1 MRTIPSNTLVKLS
14 EQYGTEP
21 VTIVVVSW
29 DRSSQYWYA
38 DRELAGIHGKILTV
52 SDMDTVVNVSGSSDS
67 EEVSIILDDTNG
79 EIKTLMDNND
89 AHKTEA
95 WVYQYFYGMDLDDK
109 FLLFKGQVNSPIIW
123 SEGDRTISFNIVS
136 QLEDDE
142 VGFSPEEGQ
151 FENIADE
158 LIGKPWPM
166 IFGSVTGARA
176 LRITRVGAAITG
188 QGISLPDFTLLG
200 SIAIFNF
207 NIRRQEEQV
216 DVANGL
222 FNRFL
227 NAEAFALLYGNSP
240 AADYWQDKKAKAIE
254 NRENAKTNLLGLE
267 NRRQEIQ
274 DNYDEQ
280 VSSGSSSS
288 VKIIDSSS
296 PIPTGDITVKIG
308 GARFIGFNTGSEIIF
323 TSHSIGWST
332 APGEGWIRVNTF
344 GYVPRELTDE
354 PLNLPTAT
362 GINVEGSSKT
372 WAAGTSTVTLNTFP
386 HFRPNGSINGNSLG
400 YFHANAGATIEV
412 ITLEPQKYIVSLT
425 PGTVTRIS
433 AYRTVDGLRVLMDI
447 PGEYWGVNTESYGS
461 VTAVVITTT
470 DALSKLG
477 NWEDE
482 IFIDFVSDIGPNTV
496 NIMEY
501 LIDTYSSLTYDTTTF
516 DSVKTA
522 LANYPSNFVLYDR
535 RNLLDLLKDIAWQC
549 RCSIKLVND
558 IFYLTYLSTT
568 PSVVDTIEQ
577 NDILVDSLELGYTQT
592 EDLVTKMVCTWETSG
607 FQKEKHRTILKN
619 NVAKYGI
626 QEQDY
631 DFYIYNYIDAVIK
644 SATFWLI
651 RYSNTWRKATFI
663 TPITKLNIETLDA
676 ITLDISFISNDSIT
690 SIVESAVYDSA
701 NNGISFECWLPIL
714 AGTTVEYVFAFP
726 ASADSTETFQADLDT
741 VQSYR
746 VGEDLRQYGRTTNNP
761 YKLKSGSVDRRF
773 KTLGSRI
780 PSDSVDTRPNLT
792 SRGTIPSFSVL
803 PAQGPETQFYS
814 QIELLNT
821 DFEPTT
827 SISEIDIHNTTIRD
841 STTGKSCAL
850 DTFFDRIDEVD
861 GSDVLIVSATHSVVG
876 EDDDTNEQIAQFHY
890 RWYDT
895 ESIWGAGTAFLQT

>member
-89 AHKTEA
+89 VHKTEA

-123 SEGDRTISFNIVS
+123 SEGDRTISFSIVS

-151 FENIADE
+151 FSNIADE

-166 IFGSVTGARA
+166 IFGSVIGARA
-176 LRITRVGAAITG
+176 LRITRVGHAITSEPISIPDATLAG
-188 QGISLPDFTLLG
+188 RAAALDANYNYQLQRSNELDAEANFELADGIRERAAGNDAAADAHFTKQASLVDLSTSARLNSNNFFTQSSEVLNTLL
-200 SIAIFNF
+200 A
-207 NIRRQEEQV
+207 QE
-216 DVANGL
+216 
-222 FNRFL
+222 
-227 NAEAFALLYGNSP
+227 
-240 AADYWQDKKAKAIE
+240 AAGI
-254 NRENAKTNLLGLE
+254 T
-267 NRRQEIQ
+267 
-274 DNYDEQ
+274 
-280 VSSGSSSS
+280 SS
-288 VKIIDSSS
+288 VGIINSDS
-296 PIPTGDITVKIG
+296 PIPTGSISVKIG
-308 GARFIGFNTGSEIIF
+308 GALFIGTNNGSRIFFNRHQHAWFS
-323 TSHSIGWST
+323 
-332 APGEGWIRVNTF
+332 APRYWTIAKCY
-344 GYVPRELTDE
+344 GYPPRELTGE
-354 PLNLPTAT
+354 PLNLPRAI
-362 GINVEGSSKT
+362 GREEKLSSGHKRMAVDGQIT
-372 WAAGTSTVTLNTFP
+372 
-386 HFRPNGSINGNSLG
+386 GNSIG
-400 YFHANAGATIEV
+400 YFHTNAGSSIEV
-412 ITLEPQKYIVSLT
+412 IASEPQTYIVSIV

-433 AYRTVDGLRVLMDI
+433 AYFNSSGLRVLTTI
-447 PGEYWGVNTESYGS
+447 PSDYYTISTVNYGS
-461 VTAVVITTT
+461 IDAVVITTT

-477 NWEDE
+477 SWEDQ
-482 IFIDFVSDIGPNTV
+482 IYVDFVSTIGPNTV
-496 NIMEY
+496 GIVEY
-501 LIDTYSSLTYDTTTF
+501 LIDNYSDLTYDTTTF
-516 DSVKTA
+516 DSVKAA
-522 LANYPSNFVLYDR
+522 LENYPSNFVLYNR
-535 RNLLDLLKDIAWQC
+535 QNILDLLKDIAWQS

-568 PSVVDTIEQ
+568 PTPTETIEQ

-607 FQKEKHRTILKN
+607 FQKEKHRIILKN

-676 ITLDISFISNDSIT
+676 VTLDISFISNDSIT

-714 AGTTVEYVFAFP
+714 AGTTTEYVFAFP
-726 ASADSTETFQADLDT
+726 ASADSTEIFQADVD
-741 VQSYR
+741 VPQSYS
-746 VGEDLRQYGRTTNNP
+746 VGTSLINQNRTTNDP
-761 YKLKSGSVDRRF
+761 YSLGNRRF
-773 KTLGSRI
+773 NSLGSRT
-780 PSDSVDTRPNLT
+780 PSDINDTNPNLT
-792 SRGTIPSFSVL
+792 SRGSVPFFTVT
-803 PAQGPETQFYS
+803 PAAGSDTPFWDDV
-814 QIELLNT
+814 ELLAINAPLSDAIT
-821 DFEPTT
+821 
-827 SISEIDIHNTTIRD
+827 EIDIRTTIISD
-841 STTGKSCAL
+841 SSTGLSCNL
-850 DTFFDRIDEVD
+850 DTFFDRIADVG
-861 GSDVLIVSATHSVVG
+861 GSDVLIVSATHNIVG

-890 RWYDT
+890 RYYST
-895 ESIWGAGTAFLQT
+895 VWGAGTAFLLDDT